1 MKKILVLFLVLSM
14 LVSALASCENIG
26 NKDMGGDNISDNNGN
41 NSGSNNENNSGGES
55 VNTLVP
61 FGNDSVSEGLE
72 YTLNEG
78 GESYSV
84 SGIGS
89 CTDAYVV
96 VPSTYDG
103 LPVVAVSA
111 NAFASTDLV
120 GIKLPDGMLLIDEGA
135 FTDCRSLLTVH
146 LPASLERVGRNAFSQ
161 CTKLIEVINHS
172 SLNVYNLYFGIVPE
186 NIKFLHTDTTKIMI
200 DDAGYLFS
208 KIDGNNYVIG
218 STSSEHFLVLP
229 ESCEGEKYDIYDY
242 AFMRNGNLV
251 AVVIPDCV
259 EVIHS
264 NAFFDCYNLVSIR
277 LGKGVKTIQD
287 DAFFACNKIYEIINN
302 SELHITF
309 DNASDFGTISS
320 NHDVL
325 IHTGESKI
333 VKNGEYLF
341 TRISNKACIIGY
353 LGNDTGVTLPAD
365 FNGESYDIAGFAFFL
380 EEFTHV
386 VIPEGVSSI
395 GDYAFNMC
403 QDLISVTIPESV
415 EYVGSAAFGICY
427 NLTIRC
433 EAKSQPEGWH
443 ELWNSSDRPVEW
455 DCGKE

>member
-1 MKKILVLFLVLSM
+1 MW
-14 LVSALASCENIG
+14 
-26 NKDMGGDNISDNNGN
+26 GGISG
-41 NSGSNNENNSGGES
+41 
-55 VNTLVP
+55 T
-61 FGNDSVSEGLE
+61 
-72 YTLNEG
+72 
-78 GESYSV
+78 
-84 SGIGS
+84 
-89 CTDAYVV
+89 
-96 VPSTYDG
+96 
-103 LPVVAVSA
+103 
-111 NAFASTDLV
+111 
-120 GIKLPDGMLLIDEGA
+120 
-135 FTDCRSLLTVH
+135 
-146 LPASLERVGRNAFSQ
+146 
-161 CTKLIEVINHS
+161 
-172 SLNVYNLYFGIVPE
+172 
-186 NIKFLHTDTTKIMI
+186 
-200 DDAGYLFS
+200 
-208 KIDGNNYVIG
+208 
-218 STSSEHFLVLP
+218 
-229 ESCEGEKYDIYDY
+229 
-242 AFMRNGNLV
+242 
-251 AVVIPDCV
+251 
-259 EVIHS
+259 
-264 NAFFDCYNLVSIR
+264 
-277 LGKGVKTIQD
+277 
-287 DAFFACNKIYEIINN
+287 
-302 SELHITF
+302 
-309 DNASDFGTISS
+309 DFGTISS

-353 LGNDTGVTLPAD
+353 LGNDTEVTLPAD